1 LLVWTLVL
9 VFFFD
14 QTACHLPKNQTLRQL
29 SLELWE
35 TRPAPRKIQVASTSS
50 VDENQAPATTM
61 AAPPKGLGSA
71 VVASHMAIDIFAWVA
86 CLCSCV
92 KPKSTM
98 TNVVHTQNKHGC
110 DSKL

>member
-1 LLVWTLVL
+1 
-9 VFFFD
+9 
-14 QTACHLPKNQTLRQL
+14 
-29 SLELWE
+29 
-35 TRPAPRKIQVASTSS
+35 
-50 VDENQAPATTM
+50 M

-86 CLCSCV
+86 CLCRCV

-110 DSKL
+110 DSKLFNFHAIALIPSMRICTRSHKLECEKEVLYSAQKMHPKFSPLCGTTCASTCDT